1 MSKGKNTNTMKKS
14 LQTKPSQYEDN
25 YNITYESEQLKDYFG
40 KLFEKYE
47 INSKESNNK
56 VIQLQ
61 DKYEKDINKYEKDN
75 EYLKAKNRVLEIKS
89 TNKNPLCEKA
99 VIQNLKTTIRF
110 KESEIEEY
118 KVVVQQKNKRIE
130 TLETEIKNL
139 KRRKLK

>member
-1 MSKGKNTNTMKKS
+1 
-14 LQTKPSQYEDN
+14 
-25 YNITYESEQLKDYFG
+25 
-40 KLFEKYE
+40 
-47 INSKESNNK
+47 
-56 VIQLQ
+56 
-61 DKYEKDINKYEKDN
+61 
-75 EYLKAKNRVLEIKS
+75 LKAKNRVLEIKS

-99 VIQNLKTTIRF
+99 AIQNLKTTIRF